1 MSIQCNV
8 CNTNIP
14 TFLYCPPGE
23 HSLSSLG
30 ELINGHAEVYFCDE
44 CGHLQT
50 QEIQNID
57 EYYDKQYKILIDS
70 EDEDQLYK
78 IEGNQKI
85 YRYDFQAETALEKL
99 QFTKNANIL
108 EFGAAK
114 GATLKRLLKQRE
126 DLVGY
131 AFDVSQMYIP
141 FWDEFLHQD
150 QQATYVTPKVWANSM
165 DYVVSFY
172 VLEHVSSLGEIM
184 VNIREVLKENGTFY
198 FIIPNTYENIAD
210 FVVADHVNHFS
221 NQSLMKMMMNFGF
234 SDISIDSF
242 THDSAFIVIGH
253 KCTNMPTSS
262 SPIDLKNLKKEA
274 EDIANYWQNIA
285 DKIKF
290 FEINTESKRVAIY
303 GAGFYGSFIYSHLN
317 TPSKVCYF
325 IDQNV
330 HLSGKQQFDIPI
342 MSPTDLAADIDAI
355 YIGLNPKYAK
365 SIIANLPTIT
375 ERNIP
380 IMYL

>member
-8 CNTNIP
+8 CNTKIP
-14 TFLYCPPGE
+14 TPLYCPPGE

-30 ELINGHAEVYFCDE
+30 ELINGHAEVYFCDQ

-78 IEGNQKI
+78 IEGDKKI
-85 YRYDFQAETALEKL
+85 YRYDFQAETSLDKL
-99 QFTKNANIL
+99 QFSKNAKIL

-114 GATLKRLLKQRE
+114 GATLKRLIKKRK
-126 DLVGY
+126 DIVGY

-141 FWDEFLHQD
+141 FWDEFLPRD
-150 QQATYVTPKVWANSM
+150 QQATYVTPKNWANSM

-172 VLEHVSSLGEIM
+172 VLEHVASLGEIM
-184 VNIREVLKENGTFY
+184 GSIREVLKEDGTFY

-221 NQSLMKMMMNFGF
+221 SQSLIKMMENFGF
-234 SDISIDSF
+234 ADISIDET
-242 THDSAFIVIGH
+242 THDSAFIVSGN
-253 KCTNMPTSS
+253 KCTNISTSN
-262 SPIDLKNLKKEA
+262 SPLDITNLKKEA
-274 EDIANYWQNIA
+274 EDIATYWQNIA
-285 DKIKF
+285 DKIKS
-290 FEINTESKRVAIY
+290 FEETTESKSVAIY

-317 TPSKVCYF
+317 TQSKVYCF

-330 HLSGKQQFDIPI
+330 HLSGKQQFGVPI
-342 MSPTDLAADIDAI
+342 LPPSDLPEDIDAI
-355 YIGLNPKYAK
+355 YIGLNPKFAK
-365 SIIANLPTIT
+365 SIIANLPIIT

>member
-1 MSIQCNV
+1 MSIHCNV
-8 CNTNIP
+8 CNTNLP
-14 TFLYCPPGE
+14 APLYCPLGE

-30 ELINGHAEVYFCDE
+30 ELINGYAQVYFCDK

-78 IEGNQKI
+78 IEGDQKI
-85 YRYDFQAETALEKL
+85 YRYDFQTETALDKL
-99 QFTKNANIL
+99 QFSENANIL

-114 GATLKRLLKQRE
+114 GATLKRLLKKRT

-141 FWDEFLHQD
+141 FWDEFLPRD
-150 QQATYVTPKVWANSM
+150 QQATYVAPKSWANSM

-172 VLEHVSSLGEIM
+172 VLEHVSSLAEIM
-184 VNIREVLKENGTFY
+184 GNIREVLKDNGTFY

-221 NQSLMKMMMNFGF
+221 AQSLMTMMTNFGF
-234 SDISIDSF
+234 ADISIDATS
-242 THDSAFIVIGH
+242 HDSAFIVSGNKRTKI
-253 KCTNMPTSS
+253 CSS
-262 SPIDLKNLKKEA
+262 NSPVDLKKLKKDA
-274 EDIANYWQNIA
+274 QNIAIYWQNIA
-285 DKIKF
+285 DKIKS
-290 FEINTESKRVAIY
+290 FEATTESKRVAIY
-303 GAGFYGSFIYSHLN
+303 GAGFYGSFIYSHLT
-317 TPSKVCYF
+317 TPSKVGCF

-330 HLSGKQQFDIPI
+330 HLSGKEQFAVPI
-342 MSPTDLAADIDAI
+342 MSPSDLPADIDAI

-365 SIIANLPTIT
+365 SIIANLPIIT